1 MRHLLSVL
9 ALGVS
14 GLAAC
19 APVPIPG
26 KIYVPAN
33 AADLPKETG
42 SSSCVFNEPEK
53 SALRSFGDIE
63 FKIFE
68 PGTELSNRD
77 GQADFWILARRA
89 GKPVGFAVD
98 ANRISLQD
106 DGRQL
111 KPESI
116 VKTSATDVAR
126 LKFPAPSGDAK
137 QVTLSFQPGA
147 ITVQGRPVTF
157 APITFK
163 RINDPT
169 VYLFP
174 CLPA

>member
-1 MRHLLSVL
+1 MHQALSVL

-14 GLAAC
+14 CLAAC

-33 AADLPKETG
+33 AADLPQETR
-42 SSSCVFNEPEK
+42 SSSCILNEPEK
-53 SALRSFGDIE
+53 SAQRRFGDIK
-63 FKIFE
+63 FKIVE
-68 PGTELSNRD
+68 PGIELNNRD
-77 GQADFWILARRA
+77 GQADFWIFARRA
-89 GKPVGFAVD
+89 GKPIGFSID

-111 KPESI
+111 KPESV

-147 ITVQGRPVTF
+147 IKVQGRPVNF

-174 CLPA
+174 CLPS